1 MVQHLARHWS
11 TADFDAIAVLGQV
24 KRGVRYGWSGCPC
37 VYHIY
42 IYYIYNIYHIDICVI
57 ILEVNVLMYIYI
69 IVI

>member
-11 TADFDAIAVLGQV
+11 TADFDAIAVLAQV

-42 IYYIYNIYHIDICVI
+42 IYCIYHIDICVI

-69 IVI
+69 YIY